1 MTVRI
6 FGAEED
12 KLSEARGPKNFKKI
26 ISRSVSDATEPSS
39 YSKKQQN
46 LKKRRS
52 CKSVSSLDEVRK
64 PNQTSIKTSLR
75 RHCYQQLRKKISNS
89 LSPDQSGD
97 EKSPIMSPKTPTS
110 TTTLSPT
117 TPDSLSLLRPESPTK
132 GLGQFHKGR
141 SSSIATTGTHSHMLR
156 IRGNLGSRRF
166 SVDSAPKRR
175 FFRLFS
181 KEMRKAC
188 NTPIGG
194 SPLTL
199 SPNRRSLDVES
210 LGLLHHSRFGSASH
224 RLSRELSMSNV
235 SSGSTR
241 SLNTLG
247 ITGLGVNKLPTSF
260 LT

>member
-1 MTVRI
+1 MGVRKPNQTSI
-6 FGAEED
+6 
-12 KLSEARGPKNFKKI
+12 
-26 ISRSVSDATEPSS
+26 
-39 YSKKQQN
+39 
-46 LKKRRS
+46 
-52 CKSVSSLDEVRK
+52 K

-132 GLGQFHKGR
+132 GLGQFHKVR

-188 NTPIGG
+188 NAPIGG

-235 SSGSTR
+235 SMSMNMNMSNVSSASTR

-247 ITGLGVNKLPTSF
+247 LNGLGVNKLPTSF
-260 LT
+260 LTGSAGNLQYGITGEGALHLVCHVFTSIC